1 MTSEHSEHSEH
12 KAPSEKQ
19 SWWKTKRAKS
29 VGQICFV
36 VLIAGLVAWWF
47 LFFPYVSTDDARVAA
62 TLVRI
67 APDGVSG
74 RIDKLNVTEGSRVK
88 KGDILIELDH
98 RITAANLERAQAR
111 SDLANEDLK
120 RSQSLARQSGLALR
134 DLDKATADSKTA
146 DGDLR
151 LAQTAFENT
160 TLKSPIDG
168 VVVQKM
174 AEVGNILEAGQT
186 ALTVADVDHAW
197 VAANIEETAVGRV
210 RLSQPVSISVDEGGS
225 LSGHVSEIREAA
237 AAQFALIPSD
247 NAAGNF
253 TKLVQRIPIKV
264 ELDDHPDRIL
274 RPGQSVEIKIRVR

>member
-1 MTSEHSEHSEH
+1 VIEQ
-12 KAPSEKQ
+12 KVPAEKI
-19 SWWKTKRAKS
+19 SWWKTSRAKKTINICIFIAI
-29 VGQICFV
+29 VG
-36 VLIAGLVAWWF
+36 AVAWWF

-74 RIDKLNVTEGSRVK
+74 RIEKLNATEGTRVK
-88 KGDILIELDH
+88 KDDVLIELDH
-98 RITAANLERAQAR
+98 RTSDANLERAQSRA
-111 SDLANEDLK
+111 DLATEDLK
-120 RSQSLARQSGLALR
+120 RSQSLARQSGIALR
-134 DLDKATADSKTA
+134 DLDKALADSRA
-146 DGDLR
+146 SDGELK
-151 LAQTAFENT
+151 LAEAARDNT

-174 AEVGNILEAGQT
+174 AEIGNILEAGQT

-197 VAANIEETAVGRV
+197 IAANIEETSISRV
-210 RLSQPVSISVDEGGS
+210 KLGQPVTITVDEGGS
-225 LSGHVSEIREAA
+225 LTGKVSEIREAA

-253 TKLVQRIPIKV
+253 TKLVQRIPIKI
-264 ELDDHPDRIL
+264 ELDDHSGRIL